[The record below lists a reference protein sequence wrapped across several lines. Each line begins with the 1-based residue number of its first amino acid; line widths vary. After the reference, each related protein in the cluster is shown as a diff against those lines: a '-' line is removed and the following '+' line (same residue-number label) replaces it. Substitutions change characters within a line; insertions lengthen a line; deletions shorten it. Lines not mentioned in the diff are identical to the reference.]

1 MDGSHVDQ
9 EREDATRGSP
19 YQDMHDEMPHA
30 GAS

>member
-9 EREDATRGSP
+9 EREDDPRGSP
-19 YQDMHDEMPHA
+19 YQDTHDEMSHA